1 MTTDPIRA
9 HDAVL
14 SGLWRSAREG
24 RLPHALLLHGPEG
37 IGKFGAALRLVQ
49 GLLCA
54 RASPEGPCGSCGPCK
69 RVLSGQ
75 HLDLFVIDVLHEE
88 VSDEKRQERI
98 RIERIVQRTPSEW
111 DGPVVEDFLSLRAS
125 EGGWRALIVRD
136 AERLAHS
143 QNEAQNALLKV
154 LEEPGE
160 NVLWLLVTSRP
171 QSLLPTLRS
180 RCVPVR
186 LEPLGTQAVETAL
199 AGAGGAPESARR
211 VARWSAGSP
220 GRALE
225 LAARAA
231 PELRDVLEAVWRGE
245 LSPLA
250 AAGRVWELEGEFRGR
265 TPSARQRDRARALL
279 DLALDLV
286 SDGVRAEAGA
296 APTTLAHGDLFE
308 DGTAL
313 DPARLRA
320 GLDGLLAAR
329 ADLELNLD
337 AQGLVDTGLLAVA
350 AASTRGAA

>member
-1 MTTDPIRA
+1 MTSTCDHDP
-9 HDAVL
+9 VL
-14 SGLWRSAREG
+14 HGLWRSARAG

-54 RASPEGPCGSCGPCK
+54 QAGETGPCGTCGPCK
-69 RVLSGQ
+69 RLLSGQ
-75 HLDLFVIDVLHEE
+75 HLDLFVIDVMHED
-88 VSDEKRQERI
+88 VPEKERQERI
-98 RIERIVQRTPSEW
+98 RIERIVRREGSDW
-111 DGPVVEDFLSLRAS
+111 DGPVVEDFLSLRAA

-154 LEEPGE
+154 LEEPGA

-186 LEPLGTQAVETAL
+186 LDPLDAGTVELAVRDA
-199 AGAGGAPESARR
+199 AGTPERARLLS
-211 VARWSAGSP
+211 RWAEGSP

-225 LAARAA
+225 LAARGAVEQRA
-231 PELRDVLEAVWRGE
+231 LLEEVLLGR

-250 AAGRVWELEGEFRGR
+250 AAARAWELEGDFRGK
-265 TPSARQRDRARALL
+265 TPSARERDRARALV
-279 DLALDLV
+279 DLALEVV
-286 SDGVRAEAGA
+286 SDGLRSQAGA
-296 APTTLAHGDLFE
+296 QSDRLAHGDLFE
-308 DGTAL
+308 RSAAL
-313 DPARLRA
+313 DEPRLREA
-320 GLDGLLAAR
+320 LEELLTAR

-337 AQGLVDTGLLAVA
+337 AQAVVDQALLAVA
-350 AASTRGAA
+350 GAGVAS